1 MRKISKIFGFN
12 SSQHSLR
19 TEVFAGIS
27 TFIVMAYILALA
39 PKAFEGVGGT
49 ADPFPTAALFT
60 ATALVSAVSTFLM
73 AVYAKRPLAVAP
85 GVGLLFFI
93 SGTVC
98 MQMGYS
104 WHFAL
109 TAILL
114 EGVLF
119 TVLAFSRLRYLIME
133 SIPLSLRSATAVG
146 VGLFLA
152 SLGLKSAGMTD
163 SGAAIVSLASIVTE
177 PEKQLFAI
185 CVMLSGVLI
194 VYRVKGAIFLSIIAS
209 TILGIPLGLTRFD
222 EVMTIPESPAPLF
235 MQMEWSEDIFSI
247 DMFVCVVSIF
257 FLDVFDTIGTVSG
270 VLSNTNLSRSNG
282 RISRMSHIFQVD
294 AISSM
299 LSGLMGTT
307 TCTSYLESA
316 AGVAEGGRTGVP
328 SLVTAICFLFAL
340 FFSPIFLAIP
350 PVVTGAILLVVSFQ
364 MFAAIKH
371 INFTNPVEAIPSVL
385 VILVMAIIGSIS
397 DGIVVGVITY
407 AVLNFTAEM
416 KQERE
421 RRKRGHFFTIN
432 KIGRAHV

>member
-1 MRKISKIFGFN
+1 MRKIAKIFGFN

-185 CVMLSGVLI
+185 CVMLSGMLI

-270 VLSNTNLSRSNG
+270 VLSNTNLSRTNG

-316 AGVAEGGRTGVP
+316 AGVAEGGRTGVT

-407 AVLNFTAEM
+407 AVLNSTAEM

-432 KIGRAHV
+432 KDE

>member
-1 MRKISKIFGFN
+1 MRKIAKIFGFN

-270 VLSNTNLSRSNG
+270 VLSNTSLSRSNG

-316 AGVAEGGRTGVP
+316 AGVAEGGRTGVT
-328 SLVTAICFLFAL
+328 SLVTVICFLFAL
-340 FFSPIFLAIP
+340 FFSPLFLAIP
-350 PVVTGAILLVVSFQ
+350 PVVTGAILLVVSFH

-416 KQERE
+416 KKERE
-421 RRKRGHFFTIN
+421 RRKRGHFFTNN
-432 KIGRAHV
+432 KDE

>member
-1 MRKISKIFGFN
+1 MRKIAKIFGFN

-146 VGLFLA
+146 VGFFLA

-185 CVMLSGVLI
+185 CVLLSGVLI

-316 AGVAEGGRTGVP
+316 AGVAEGGRTGVT
-328 SLVTAICFLFAL
+328 SLVTVICFLFAL
-340 FFSPIFLAIP
+340 FFSPLFLAIP

-432 KIGRAHV
+432 KDE

>member
-1 MRKISKIFGFN
+1 MRKIAKIFGFN

-194 VYRVKGAIFLSIIAS
+194 VSRVKGAIFLSIIAS

-270 VLSNTNLSRSNG
+270 VLSNTNLSRSDG

-407 AVLNFTAEM
+407 AVLNSTAEV

-432 KIGRAHV
+432 KDE

>member
-1 MRKISKIFGFN
+1 MRKIAKIFGFN

-209 TILGIPLGLTRFD
+209 TIIGIPLGLTRFD

-294 AISSM
+294 AISST

-350 PVVTGAILLVVSFQ
+350 PVVTGAILLVVSFH

-432 KIGRAHV
+432 KDE

>member
-1 MRKISKIFGFN
+1 MRKIAKIFGFN

-270 VLSNTNLSRSNG
+270 VLSNTNLSRANG

-416 KQERE
+416 KRERE
-421 RRKRGHFFTIN
+421 RRKRGHFFTNN
-432 KIGRAHV
+432 KDE

>member
-1 MRKISKIFGFN
+1 MRKIAKIFGFN

-432 KIGRAHV
+432 KDE

>member
-1 MRKISKIFGFN
+1 MRKIAKIFGFN

-222 EVMTIPESPAPLF
+222 AVMTIPESPAPLF

-270 VLSNTNLSRSNG
+270 VLSTTNLSRSNG

-421 RRKRGHFFTIN
+421 RRKRGHFFTNN
-432 KIGRAHV
+432 KDE

>member
-1 MRKISKIFGFN
+1 MRKIAKIFGFN

-270 VLSNTNLSRSNG
+270 VLSNTNLSRTNG

-294 AISSM
+294 AISST

-407 AVLNFTAEM
+407 AVLNSTAEV

-421 RRKRGHFFTIN
+421 RRKRGHFFTNN
-432 KIGRAHV
+432 KDE

>member
-1 MRKISKIFGFN
+1 
-12 SSQHSLR
+12 
-19 TEVFAGIS
+19 
-27 TFIVMAYILALA
+27 MAYILALA

-316 AGVAEGGRTGVP
+316 AGVAEGGRTGVT

-340 FFSPIFLAIP
+340 FFSPLFLAIP
-350 PVVTGAILLVVSFQ
+350 PVVTGAILLVVSFH

-432 KIGRAHV
+432 KDE

>member
-1 MRKISKIFGFN
+1 MRKIAKIFGFN

-222 EVMTIPESPAPLF
+222 AVMTIPESPAPLF

-270 VLSNTNLSRSNG
+270 VLSTTNLSRSNG

-299 LSGLMGTT
+299 LSGLMGST

-421 RRKRGHFFTIN
+421 RRKRGRFFTIN
-432 KIGRAHV
+432 KDE

>member
-1 MRKISKIFGFN
+1 MRKIAKIFGFN

-270 VLSNTNLSRSNG
+270 VLSNTNLSRANG

-432 KIGRAHV
+432 KDE

>member
-1 MRKISKIFGFN
+1 MRKIAKIFGFN

-316 AGVAEGGRTGVP
+316 AGVAEGGRTGIT

-432 KIGRAHV
+432 KDE

>member
-1 MRKISKIFGFN
+1 MRKIAKIFGFN

-270 VLSNTNLSRSNG
+270 VLSNTSLSRSNG

-316 AGVAEGGRTGVP
+316 AGVAEGGRTGVT

-340 FFSPIFLAIP
+340 FFSPLFLAIP

-432 KIGRAHV
+432 KDE

>member
-1 MRKISKIFGFN
+1 MRKIAKIFGFN

-19 TEVFAGIS
+19 TEVFAGLS

-146 VGLFLA
+146 VGFFLA

-185 CVMLSGVLI
+185 CVLLSGVLI

-257 FLDVFDTIGTVSG
+257 FLDVFDTIGTVLG
-270 VLSNTNLSRSNG
+270 VLSNTNLSRTNG

-294 AISSM
+294 AISST

-316 AGVAEGGRTGVP
+316 AGVAEGGRTGVT
-328 SLVTAICFLFAL
+328 SLVTVICFLFAL
-340 FFSPIFLAIP
+340 FFSPLFLAIP
-350 PVVTGAILLVVSFQ
+350 PVVTGAILLVVSFH

-371 INFTNPVEAIPSVL
+371 INLTNPVEAIPSVL

-432 KIGRAHV
+432 KDE

>member
-1 MRKISKIFGFN
+1 MRKIAKIFGFN

-222 EVMTIPESPAPLF
+222 EVMTIPESSAPLF

-432 KIGRAHV
+432 KDE

>member
-1 MRKISKIFGFN
+1 MRKIAKIFGFN

-185 CVMLSGVLI
+185 CVMLSGMLI

-222 EVMTIPESPAPLF
+222 AVMTIPESPAPLF

-432 KIGRAHV
+432 KDE

>member
-1 MRKISKIFGFN
+1 MRKIAKIFGFN

-146 VGLFLA
+146 VGFFLA
-152 SLGLKSAGMTD
+152 SLGLKSAGMTE

-222 EVMTIPESPAPLF
+222 AVMTIPESPAPLF

-316 AGVAEGGRTGVP
+316 AGVAEGGRTGVT
-328 SLVTAICFLFAL
+328 SLVTVICFLLAL

-350 PVVTGAILLVVSFQ
+350 PVVTGAILLVVSFH

-407 AVLNFTAEM
+407 AVLNSTAEV

-432 KIGRAHV
+432 KDE

>member
-1 MRKISKIFGFN
+1 MRKIAKIFGFN

-185 CVMLSGVLI
+185 CVMLSGMLI

-270 VLSNTNLSRSNG
+270 VLSTTNLSRSNG

-316 AGVAEGGRTGVP
+316 AGVAEGGRTGVT
-328 SLVTAICFLFAL
+328 SLVTVICFLFAL

-432 KIGRAHV
+432 KDE

>member
-1 MRKISKIFGFN
+1 MRKIAKIFGFN

-270 VLSNTNLSRSNG
+270 VLSNTNLSRTNG

-340 FFSPIFLAIP
+340 FFSPIFLSIP

-407 AVLNFTAEM
+407 AVLNSTAEV

-421 RRKRGHFFTIN
+421 RRKRGHFFTNN
-432 KIGRAHV
+432 KDE

>member
-1 MRKISKIFGFN
+1 MRKIAKIFGFN

-19 TEVFAGIS
+19 TEVFAGLS

-146 VGLFLA
+146 VGFFLA

-185 CVMLSGVLI
+185 CVLLSGVLI

-209 TILGIPLGLTRFD
+209 TIIGIPLGLTRFD

-247 DMFVCVVSIF
+247 DMLVCVVSIF
-257 FLDVFDTIGTVSG
+257 FLDVFDTIGTVLG
-270 VLSNTNLSRSNG
+270 VLSNTNLSRTNG

-294 AISSM
+294 AISST

-316 AGVAEGGRTGVP
+316 AGVAEGGRTGVT
-328 SLVTAICFLFAL
+328 SLVTVICFLFAL
-340 FFSPIFLAIP
+340 FFSPLFLAIP
-350 PVVTGAILLVVSFQ
+350 PVVTGAILLVVSFH

-371 INFTNPVEAIPSVL
+371 INLTNPVEAIPSVL

-432 KIGRAHV
+432 KDE

>member
-1 MRKISKIFGFN
+1 MRKIAKIFGFN

-19 TEVFAGIS
+19 TEVFAGLS

-119 TVLAFSRLRYLIME
+119 TALAFSRLRYLIME

-257 FLDVFDTIGTVSG
+257 FLDVFDTIGTVLG
-270 VLSNTNLSRSNG
+270 VLSNTNLSRTNG

-340 FFSPIFLAIP
+340 FFSPLFLAIP
-350 PVVTGAILLVVSFQ
+350 PVVTGAILLVVSFH

-397 DGIVVGVITY
+397 DGIVVGVISY

-432 KIGRAHV
+432 KDE

>member
-1 MRKISKIFGFN
+1 MRKIAKIFGFN

-119 TVLAFSRLRYLIME
+119 TALAFSRLRYLIME

-270 VLSNTNLSRSNG
+270 VLSNTNLSRSDG

-316 AGVAEGGRTGVP
+316 AGVAEGGRTGIT

-432 KIGRAHV
+432 KDE

>member
-1 MRKISKIFGFN
+1 MRKIAKIFGFN

-270 VLSNTNLSRSNG
+270 VLSNTSLSRSNG

-316 AGVAEGGRTGVP
+316 AGVAEGGRTGVT
-328 SLVTAICFLFAL
+328 SLVTVICFLFAL

-407 AVLNFTAEM
+407 AVLNSTAEV

-432 KIGRAHV
+432 KDE

>member
-1 MRKISKIFGFN
+1 MRKIAKIFGFN

-340 FFSPIFLAIP
+340 FFSPLFLAIP
-350 PVVTGAILLVVSFQ
+350 PVVTGAILLVVSFH

-432 KIGRAHV
+432 KDE

>member
-1 MRKISKIFGFN
+1 MRKIAKIFGFN

-222 EVMTIPESPAPLF
+222 AVMTIPESPAPLF

-270 VLSNTNLSRSNG
+270 VLSNTNLSRTNG

-350 PVVTGAILLVVSFQ
+350 PVVTGAILLVVSFH

-407 AVLNFTAEM
+407 AVLNSTAEV

-421 RRKRGHFFTIN
+421 RRKRGHFFTNN
-432 KIGRAHV
+432 KDE

>member
-1 MRKISKIFGFN
+1 MRKIAKIFGFN

-49 ADPFPTAALFT
+49 SDPFPTAALFT

-270 VLSNTNLSRSNG
+270 VLSTTNLSRSNG

-421 RRKRGHFFTIN
+421 RRKRGHFFTNN
-432 KIGRAHV
+432 KDE

>member
-1 MRKISKIFGFN
+1 MRKIAKIFGFN

-294 AISSM
+294 AISST

-316 AGVAEGGRTGVP
+316 AGVAEGGRTGVT
-328 SLVTAICFLFAL
+328 SLVTVICFLFAL

-432 KIGRAHV
+432 KDE

>member
-1 MRKISKIFGFN
+1 MRKIAKIFGFN

-270 VLSNTNLSRSNG
+270 VLSNTNLSRTNG

-316 AGVAEGGRTGVP
+316 AGVAEGGRTGVT
-328 SLVTAICFLFAL
+328 SLVTVICFLFAL
-340 FFSPIFLAIP
+340 FFSPLFLAIP
-350 PVVTGAILLVVSFQ
+350 PVVTGAILLVVSFH

-371 INFTNPVEAIPSVL
+371 INLTNPVEAIPSVL

-432 KIGRAHV
+432 KDE

>member
-1 MRKISKIFGFN
+1 MRKIAKIFGFN

-146 VGLFLA
+146 VGFFLA

-270 VLSNTNLSRSNG
+270 VLSTTNLSRSNG

-407 AVLNFTAEM
+407 AVLNSTAEV

-432 KIGRAHV
+432 KDE

>member
-1 MRKISKIFGFN
+1 MRKIAKIFGFN

-146 VGLFLA
+146 VGFFLA
-152 SLGLKSAGMTD
+152 SLGLKSAGMTE

-270 VLSNTNLSRSNG
+270 VLSNTNLSRTNG

-316 AGVAEGGRTGVP
+316 AGVAEGGRTGVT
-328 SLVTAICFLFAL
+328 SLVTVICFLFAL
-340 FFSPIFLAIP
+340 FFSPLFLAIP
-350 PVVTGAILLVVSFQ
+350 PVVTGAILLVVSFH

-432 KIGRAHV
+432 KDE

>member
-1 MRKISKIFGFN
+1 MRKIAKIFGFN

-222 EVMTIPESPAPLF
+222 AVMTIPESPAPLF

-270 VLSNTNLSRSNG
+270 VLSTTNLSRSNG

-316 AGVAEGGRTGVP
+316 AGVAEGGRTGVT
-328 SLVTAICFLFAL
+328 SLVTVICFLFAL

-350 PVVTGAILLVVSFQ
+350 PVVTGAILLVVSFH

-407 AVLNFTAEM
+407 AVLNSTAEV

-432 KIGRAHV
+432 KDE

>member
-1 MRKISKIFGFN
+1 MRKIAKIFGFN

-222 EVMTIPESPAPLF
+222 AVMTIPESPAPLF

-270 VLSNTNLSRSNG
+270 VLSTTNLSRSNG

-316 AGVAEGGRTGVP
+316 AGVAEGGRTGVT

-350 PVVTGAILLVVSFQ
+350 PVVTGAILLVVSFH

-407 AVLNFTAEM
+407 AVLNSTAEV

-432 KIGRAHV
+432 KDE

>member
-1 MRKISKIFGFN
+1 MRKIAKIFGFN

-270 VLSNTNLSRSNG
+270 VLSNTSLSRSNG

-316 AGVAEGGRTGVP
+316 AGVAEGGRTGVT
-328 SLVTAICFLFAL
+328 SLVTVICFLFAL
-340 FFSPIFLAIP
+340 FFSPLFLAIP
-350 PVVTGAILLVVSFQ
+350 PVVTGAILLVVSFH

-407 AVLNFTAEM
+407 AVLNSTAEV

-432 KIGRAHV
+432 KDE

>member
-1 MRKISKIFGFN
+1 MRKIAKIFGFN

-119 TVLAFSRLRYLIME
+119 TALAFSRLRYLIME

-350 PVVTGAILLVVSFQ
+350 PVVTGAILLVVSFH

-432 KIGRAHV
+432 KDE

>member
-1 MRKISKIFGFN
+1 
-12 SSQHSLR
+12 
-19 TEVFAGIS
+19 
-27 TFIVMAYILALA
+27 MAYILALA

-257 FLDVFDTIGTVSG
+257 FLDVFDTIGTVLG
-270 VLSNTNLSRSNG
+270 VLSNTNLSRTNG

-294 AISSM
+294 AISST

-432 KIGRAHV
+432 KDE

>member
-1 MRKISKIFGFN
+1 MRKIAKIFGFN

-316 AGVAEGGRTGVP
+316 AGVAEGGRTGVT

-432 KIGRAHV
+432 KDE

>member
-1 MRKISKIFGFN
+1 M
-12 SSQHSLR
+12 R

-247 DMFVCVVSIF
+247 DMLVCVVSIF

-270 VLSNTNLSRSNG
+270 VLSNTSLSRTNG

-294 AISSM
+294 AISST

-316 AGVAEGGRTGVP
+316 AGVAEGGRTGVT
-328 SLVTAICFLFAL
+328 SLVTVICFLFAL
-340 FFSPIFLAIP
+340 FFSPLFLAIP
-350 PVVTGAILLVVSFQ
+350 PVVTGAILLVVSFH

-432 KIGRAHV
+432 KDE

>member
-1 MRKISKIFGFN
+1 MRKIAKIFGFN

-350 PVVTGAILLVVSFQ
+350 PVVTGAILLVVSFH

-407 AVLNFTAEM
+407 AVLNSTAEV

-421 RRKRGHFFTIN
+421 RRKRGHFFTNN
-432 KIGRAHV
+432 KDE

>member
-1 MRKISKIFGFN
+1 MRKIAKIFGFN

-73 AVYAKRPLAVAP
+73 AVYARRPLAVAP

-270 VLSNTNLSRSNG
+270 VLSNTNLSRTNG

-407 AVLNFTAEM
+407 AVLNSTAEV

-421 RRKRGHFFTIN
+421 RRKRGHFFTNN
-432 KIGRAHV
+432 KDE